1 MFDLASTRPA
11 RIVAEVGAIPGVRA
25 CEDGDLRVHR
35 LLWLLILV
43 LISHAAGIVWADR
56 GAFLPASL
64 GLVSASSVTALGLV
78 LAGLLGARAF
88 HSPQAVGRLSA
99 VPPDVWRVAAL
110 IALALLAFALGHA
123 ALRRELDRARSG
135 RQLAEGLAATAIRL
149 VDARVHARRA
159 TGFGEEVELWDVRGR
174 PGEGAV
180 PERLILV
187 LATAPGM
194 PDAVSRSRAEQL
206 LWPGAEVRL
215 GLRIRPLHPPR
226 NPGTADRE
234 HALGRRG
241 IAARA
246 RLVKPDWVVERIAF
260 EDRGARI
267 SGALAAFRRDV
278 IERVRAR
285 LEGRGEGEG
294 LVRALAL
301 GDRRGLSDGTRRS
314 FRQLGLV
321 HLISVS
327 GLHIGFVAFPAAWSI
342 ARLRTRLRPR
352 SWAVL
357 GFLSPVAA
365 GCAAA
370 GLYAWLTGAEVA
382 ALRASL
388 LFALFGLTRSLG
400 WTIPPAPSLAAIA
413 LLLLIVD
420 PADLFDVGARFSF
433 GACAALV
440 AGGIWVGRPRRE
452 TVAATSSAAPATPT
466 GPARRALHALADPLR
481 ASLAVSIGMLPLV
494 ELYGLPRSLPSP
506 LVNALAIPWA
516 GFVVMPCAVIAAVLA
531 SALPGD
537 AGAGVLS
544 ALLLPAGWLERA
556 AGALAAELPAAWI
569 GEDLPGRIAWP
580 GALALLALGLF
591 RLRRGDL
598 VLAALLWLPLALL
611 GIAPIRETG
620 FDGALPRVVFFDVGQ
635 ADAALVQTRAA
646 AWLIDSGGGP
656 EDGSGGAAVL
666 RALRA
671 QGVSHLDVLV
681 ITHGDLDHRGGAR
694 RVLSAMKIDELWLPS
709 LAAPDPSLDA
719 LTVFAAEKGVRVR
732 RVGAGDRRAVGESM
746 KVEVLWPPA
755 ATGPGRSDRGRP
767 GERPGP
773 ALAFRP
779 IVPGRSRN
787 DASLV
792 LRIELEG
799 LRVLFAADVGANVEA
814 ALQAGP
820 VSLRS
825 DLLKVAHHGSRH
837 SSSAGFLAAV
847 APRIAI
853 VSAPC
858 EAARG
863 LPSLIALERLRDS
876 GAELGWTG
884 RDGALA
890 VEGDGAARAVM
901 RYWGTPRRCAA
912 GFLRAETKGR
922 GGLDGQG
929 GRERTGDRD

>member
-1 MFDLASTRPA
+1 MLDLTSTRPA
-11 RIVAEVGAIPGVRA
+11 RIVAEVGAIPLVCA
-25 CEDGDLRVHR
+25 SEDGEFRVRR
-35 LLWLLILV
+35 LLWPLILV

-56 GAFLPASL
+56 GGLLPASL
-64 GLVSASSVTALGLV
+64 GLVSASSATALGL
-78 LAGLLGARAF
+78 LLCGLLSVRAF
-88 HSPQAVGRLSA
+88 DSPPAAGRLSG

-110 IALALLAFALGHA
+110 IALAILAFTLGHA

-135 RQLAEGLAATAIRL
+135 RELAEALAATAIRL

-180 PERLILV
+180 PERLILGLV
-187 LATAPGM
+187 AGRRI

-215 GLRIRPLHPPR
+215 GVRIRPLHPPR

-234 HALGRRG
+234 HALARRG

-260 EDRGARI
+260 DDRGAQI
-267 SGALAAFRRDV
+267 SGAFAALRRDV
-278 IERVRAR
+278 LERVRER

-301 GDRRGLSDGTRRS
+301 GDRRGLSDTTRRS

-321 HLISVS
+321 HLLSVS

-342 ARLRTRLRPR
+342 AWLRTRFRPR

-413 LLLLIVD
+413 LLLLVVD
-420 PADLFDVGARFSF
+420 PANLFDVGARFSF

-440 AGGIWVGRPRRE
+440 AGGIWVGRRRQE
-452 TVAATSSAAPATPT
+452 TVAPTIPVAPATAT
-466 GPARRALHALADPLR
+466 GPARRALQALGDPLR
-481 ASLAVSIGMLPLV
+481 ASLAVSIGMLPLI
-494 ELYGLPRSLPSP
+494 ELYALPRSLPSP

-516 GFVVMPCAVIAAVLA
+516 GFVVMPSALIAAVLA
-531 SALPGD
+531 SALPRD
-537 AGAGVLS
+537 TGAGLLA
-544 ALLLPAGWLERA
+544 ALLLPAAWLERA
-556 AGALAAELPAAWI
+556 AGALAAQLPATWI

-580 GALALLALGLF
+580 GAIALVALALC
-591 RLRRGDL
+591 RLRRGD
-598 VLAALLWLPLALL
+598 VVSPAVLWLALALL
-611 GIAPIRETG
+611 GIAPIREAS

-635 ADAALVQTRAA
+635 ADAALVQTRDA
-646 AWLIDSGGGP
+646 AWLIDSGSGP
-656 EDGSGGAAVL
+656 GDGSGGAAVL
-666 RALRA
+666 RAIRA
-671 QGVSHLDVLV
+671 QGVTHLDVLV
-681 ITHGDLDHRGGAR
+681 ITHGDLDHRGGAL
-694 RVLSAMKIDELWLPS
+694 RVLSVMKVGELWLPS
-709 LAAPDPSLDA
+709 LAAPDPALDA
-719 LTVFAAEKGVRVR
+719 LSGVAAENGVRVR
-732 RVGAGDRRAVGESM
+732 RVGAGDRREVGESM

-755 ATGPGRSDRGRP
+755 ATGPSRPDRDRP
-767 GERPGP
+767 GEPTG
-773 ALAFRP
+773 ATLAFAP
-779 IVPGRSRN
+779 LVPGRSRN

-792 LRIELEG
+792 LSIELEG

-837 SSSAGFLAAV
+837 SASAGFLRAV

-863 LPSLIALERLRDS
+863 LPSLIALERLRAS

-890 VEGDGAARAVM
+890 VEGDGAARAAM

-912 GFLRAETKGR
+912 GFSRAETKGR
-922 GGLDGQG
+922 GGLDPWG
-929 GRERTGDRD
+929 GRQR